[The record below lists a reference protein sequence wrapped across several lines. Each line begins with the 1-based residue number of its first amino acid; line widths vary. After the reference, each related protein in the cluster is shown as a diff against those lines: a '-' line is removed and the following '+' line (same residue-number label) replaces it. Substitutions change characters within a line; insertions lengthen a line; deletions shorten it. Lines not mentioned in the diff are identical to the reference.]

1 MDKAVV
7 LWDWTYSSTLPLKA
21 GGVCAHVWLTWGN
34 LEGCARAKYDDD
46 DDDDDDDDVVD
57 MICRSVGAQVIIF
70 FSHGGD

>member
-1 MDKAVV
+1 
-7 LWDWTYSSTLPLKA
+7 
-21 GGVCAHVWLTWGN
+21 LTWGN